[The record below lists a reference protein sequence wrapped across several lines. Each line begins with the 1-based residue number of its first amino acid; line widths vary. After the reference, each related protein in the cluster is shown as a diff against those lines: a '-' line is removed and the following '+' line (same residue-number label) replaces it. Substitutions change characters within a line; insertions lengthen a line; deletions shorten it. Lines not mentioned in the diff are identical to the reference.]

1 VEIDG
6 FREGYIRSGTRRLE
20 PGVKGPIRVCL
31 AFFRPKNSFAKLTV
45 PDVGDVIWRVTAMR
59 QG

>member
-1 VEIDG
+1 VNLN
-6 FREGYIRSGTRRLE
+6 T
-20 PGVKGPIRVCL
+20 
-31 AFFRPKNSFAKLTV
+31 KNSFAKLTV